1 MLIRRLIPE
10 IKKNLDTLTL
20 QSVPKKIFFK
30 QSNPSVHLSTNK
42 KDNFCN
48 KTHLFVLSLRCP
60 PFCIVFM
67 RPPFSYWVY
76 DAHLFLLSLWCPPF
90 RIEFMITA
98 FSYWV
103 YDAHLFVLSLWL
115 PPFRI
120 EFMMPT
126 FSYWVYDAHLFVLSL
141 WFPPFRI
148 ELMMPTW
155 VYGAHLLNFI
165 PGGLGRYLV
174 PVAWVSLES

>member
-1 MLIRRLIPE
+1 MYQKRF
-10 IKKNLDTLTL
+10 
-20 QSVPKKIFFK
+20 FFK

-90 RIEFMITA
+90 RIEFMIT
-98 FSYWV
+98 
-103 YDAHLFVLSLWL
+103 
-115 PPFRI
+115 
-120 EFMMPT
+120 T
-126 FSYWVYDAHLFVLSL
+126 FSYWVYDARLFVLSL
-141 WFPPFRI
+141 WCPPFRI
-148 ELMMPTW
+148 EFMIPTFSYW
-155 VYGAHLLNFI
+155 AYDAHLSLWCPPFKFH
-165 PGGLGRYLV
+165 PWWSGQVLGAGGLGQPGV
-174 PVAWVSLES
+174 VALHQRLGPLGPDN

>member
-1 MLIRRLIPE
+1 MLIKRLIPE

-90 RIEFMITA
+90 RIEFMIT
-98 FSYWV
+98 
-103 YDAHLFVLSLWL
+103 
-115 PPFRI
+115 
-120 EFMMPT
+120 T
-126 FSYWVYDAHLFVLSL
+126 FSYWVYDARLFVLSL
-141 WFPPFRI
+141 WCPPFRI
-148 ELMMPTW
+148 EFMIPTFSYW
-155 VYGAHLLNFI
+155 AYDAHLSLWCPPFKFH
-165 PGGLGRYLV
+165 PWWSGQVRGAGGLGQPGV
-174 PVAWVSLES
+174 VALHQRLWPLGPDN